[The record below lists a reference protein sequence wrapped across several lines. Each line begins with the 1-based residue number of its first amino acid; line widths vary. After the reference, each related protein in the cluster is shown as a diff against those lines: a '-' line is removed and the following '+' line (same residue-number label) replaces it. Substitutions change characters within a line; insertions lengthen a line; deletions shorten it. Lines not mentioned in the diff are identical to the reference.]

1 MQTLKTK
8 LSQLIH
14 NIYIEHKVATLQR
27 GIADYTKDKLQ
38 LGEAFLKEA
47 REAAAAMVQ
56 QELPNRNDKE
66 NAMLL
71 DYLQGLMEVR
81 FKEMVVGEAV
91 VKLGYAG
98 WASGELIDQLAKELA
113 SILKE
118 KQTVSNPNDLFPIPE
133 RK

>member
-56 QELPNRNDKE
+56 QELPNR
-66 NAMLL
+66 
-71 DYLQGLMEVR
+71 
-81 FKEMVVGEAV
+81 
-91 VKLGYAG
+91 
-98 WASGELIDQLAKELA
+98 SGAE
-113 SILKE
+113 
-118 KQTVSNPNDLFPIPE
+118 F
-133 RK
+133 